1 MVHDVV
7 VVGAGSAGLSC
18 ARMLQDGGADV
29 VVVSDTIGGRLA
41 YDAEAGVN
49 FGAYFV
55 MANYENARKLVTR
68 RTRINP
74 LSCRFHDGADGSFA
88 TVSGHSVRR
97 SLGLGAFAVVM
108 ARFIRKYSTFK
119 KNCEY
124 MSQREAMELDPYIAR
139 LFVQPASEFIAAHH
153 LTAVAQDYVSKFSYA
168 CTGVDLDSITALDFC
183 NVAQGLLIP
192 IHRFSF
198 DAQAEL
204 NRLGDRF
211 VRDTV
216 VAHSEKD
223 GLHTLQ
229 TAGKQQL
236 QARNVVFATPATVTA
251 DLLGL
256 GDIRE
261 ACQLY
266 VEHVRGRLRSGLDT
280 EQMNLFPFTSPIV
293 FTATQDDGT
302 VLVYSRVPEVDRDAL
317 FVEHELLGRKDW
329 DKAMYVTGRAY
340 VEQQYGDSTYVAGDH
355 NGLGLEPAAISGV
368 YAARQ
373 ILKKLVVR

>member
-1 MVHDVV
+1 MIHDAV

-18 ARMLQDGGADV
+18 ARKLLDGGADV
-29 VVVSDTIGGRLA
+29 RVVSDTIGGRLA
-41 YDAEAGVN
+41 FNPESEVN

-55 MANYENARKLVTR
+55 MANYENASKLVTR

-74 LSCRFHDGADGSFA
+74 LSCRFHDGATSFG

-97 SLGLGAFAVVM
+97 APGLGLFALVM
-108 ARFIRKYSTFK
+108 TRFIRHYATYK

-139 LFVQPASEFIAAHH
+139 LFVQPASEFISAHR
-153 LTAVAQDYVSKFSYA
+153 LNAVAQDYVSKFSYA

-183 NVAQGLLIP
+183 NVAQGLIVP

-198 DAQAEL
+198 DERAEL
-204 NRLGDRF
+204 ARLGDRF

-216 VAHSEKD
+216 AAHTEQD
-223 GLHTLQ
+223 GLHTLLTAAGQ
-229 TAGKQQL
+229 TI
-236 QARNVVFATPATVTA
+236 QAHNVVFATPAAVTA
-251 DLLGL
+251 DLLSL

-261 ACQLY
+261 TCRLY
-266 VEHVRGRLRSGLDT
+266 VEHVRGRLRPGLDT
-280 EQMNLFPFTSPIV
+280 EQMNLFPFSSPIV
-293 FTATQDDGT
+293 FTAVQDDGT
-302 VLVYSRVPEVDRDAL
+302 FLVYSREPEVDRDAL
-317 FVEHELLGRKDW
+317 FVEHELLERRDW
-329 DKAMYVTGRAY
+329 DKAMYVSGRAY

-355 NGLGLEPAAISGV
+355 NGLGLEPAAISGI

-373 ILKKLVVR
+373 ILKKLS